1 MTSRSDRWLG
11 TALILAAA
19 SSWGTWSYWLR
30 PTELPSE
37 VTTPLV
43 FLVIALGSWPLARR
57 EGTPKWSKRALAL
70 LVAFGISD
78 AINVATFFG
87 AMQVTTVAVAVLTH
101 YAAPVLIA
109 LLAPTIDGVSV
120 PRAKPAALLALA
132 GLTVVLERLGASSK
146 ATSCSVPGSASSA
159 PAPTRATSSWRDASR
174 VDRLEPHARPS
185 RALSRALVYCPSR
198 AQASPRSRCATCP
211 TSRSVAS
218 CPASSRASRFLRA
231 LTLVGSARASIL
243 AFVEPLVA
251 CVVGWLAFGES
262 LSWTVLVG
270 AALVIAAGVMVVAP
284 SAEA

>member
-132 GLTVVLERLGASSK
+132 GLTVVLEPWRELEGNVVLGAGLGF
-146 ATSCSVPGSASSA
+146 VSACAYACNVFLARS
-159 PAPTRATSSWRDASR
+159 ASR

-185 RALSRALVYCPSR
+185 RALGALFLLLPFAGSGFSAIGAR
-198 AQASPRSRCATCP
+198 PALPRDRLPHCGFLAGL
-211 TSRSVAS
+211 A
-218 CPASSRASRFLRA
+218 FLRA

-284 SAEA
+284 SADA

>member
-57 EGTPKWSKRALAL
+57 EGTPKWSKRAVAL

-132 GLTVVLERLGASSK
+132 GLTVVLEPWRELEGNVVLGAGLGFVSACAYACNVFLARRLTESIGSSRTLGLH
-146 ATSCSVPGSASSA
+146 ALLAALLLLPFAGSGFSAIEVRDLPYLAIGCLVPGFLAGLA
-159 PAPTRATSSWRDASR
+159 
-174 VDRLEPHARPS
+174 
-185 RALSRALVYCPSR
+185 
-198 AQASPRSRCATCP
+198 
-211 TSRSVAS
+211 
-218 CPASSRASRFLRA
+218 FLRA

-262 LSWTVLVG
+262 LGWTVLVG